1 MKKIALY
8 ALVALAGMA
17 SASCGKTQDAADK
30 AEVAVSET
38 LKENAEAAA
47 DAAKMAVDKV
57 DEAVRGSDGK
67 VVELTDDNVLR
78 PDTKVDKLT
87 IVDFNA
93 TWCGPCK
100 MLAPVFES
108 AAESY
113 GDKVDFLSVDI
124 DKCAATRD
132 AFGVEAVPTVVIM
145 RPDGKTER
153 YVGTQQLLPADNFM
167 KIIKDNL

>member
-8 ALVALAGMA
+8 ALVALADMA

-30 AEVAVSET
+30 AEEAVSET

-57 DEAVRGSDGK
+57 DEAVKGSNGE

>member
-1 MKKIALY
+1 
-8 ALVALAGMA
+8 MA
-17 SASCGKTQDAADK
+17 SASCGKTQEAADK
-30 AEVAVSET
+30 AEEAVSET

-57 DEAVRGSDGK
+57 DEAVKGSNGG